1 MRSSLLTRAAAQ
13 IIWAR
18 VYTAD
23 ALIEALVNVR
33 RRIAVLCCQPSLA
46 RACCVSA
53 LR

>member
-33 RRIAVLCCQPSLA
+33 RRMRVLLPAAA
-46 RACCVSA
+46 RSCRVLA